1 MAWGLELMEVAAWIS
16 RLTGIEPI
24 SSDFFVQSLADGL
37 LPTGSEDQAETG
49 DKNVVNS
56 REDDIPHHEA
66 DAASEA
72 IPHDIERAGDSG
84 QDEKQHPQASTDTS
98 DFRCGFQ
105 MPFSRAVS
113 ADDEPEERKA
123 REAYDEAFAK
133 RATLGSVG
141 VPVYFFK
148 GIDHDNSGVGVQG
161 CRRVQSRLKLSM
173 YFFRVA

>member
-1 MAWGLELMEVAAWIS
+1 MAWGLELMEVAAGIG
-16 RLTGIEPI
+16 RLTGIEPVGGG
-24 SSDFFVQSLADGL
+24 FFVESLADGL
-37 LPTGSEDQAETG
+37 LPAGSEDQAETG

-72 IPHDIERAGDSG
+72 IPHDIEGPGDDG
-84 QDEKQHPQASTDTS
+84 QDEKQHPQACTDAS
-98 DFRCGFQ
+98 NFRCGFQ

-123 REAYDEAFAK
+123 READDEAFAE

-141 VPVYFFK
+141 VPVYFFEW
-148 GIDHDNSGVGVQG
+148 IDHGWKCGRSLIRTQG
-161 CRRVQSRLKLSM
+161 SERLK
-173 YFFRVA
+173 